1 MKKFITLFILA
12 VLAISCG
19 NKEESVDDL
28 IENGDLGKLRSKKTE
43 LVDQQTALKLQL
55 DKLNAAID
63 KKDPRT
69 RIALVTT
76 TTLKDSTFKHYI
88 EVQGNV
94 NTDQNIII
102 YPEFSGILTRV
113 FVKEGDRVKKGQL
126 LAKIDDNGMS
136 SQLARQEAQTALAKT
151 TFERQK
157 RLWDQKIGSEIQ
169 YLESKT
175 NYEASKAATDQLR
188 SQVNKANITAPFS
201 GVIDDIIAEQGQVV
215 TQGQSQVMRLI
226 NLDDMYV
233 DASIPESF
241 LGSVKQ
247 GTEVKIEL
255 ASLGKEYTG
264 KVRQVASFVSPD
276 NRTFSIK
283 IAIPNA
289 DQAVKPNL
297 IATVKINDY
306 TADKALTVPS
316 NVIQENAAG
325 ESIAYVYEPKTDST
339 GVAKQVILEKGFS
352 YGDQI
357 EIKSGL
363 EVGQTLILEGARSLR
378 DGQEVTSENQA
389 NIQ

>member
-1 MKKFITLFILA
+1 MSTQRTQLIAFTIMKKFITLFILA

-28 IENGDLGKLRSKKTE
+28 IENGNLGKLRSKKTE

-233 DASIPESF
+233 GRLKF
-241 LGSVKQ
+241 LFHK
-247 GTEVKIEL
+247 
-255 ASLGKEYTG
+255 
-264 KVRQVASFVSPD
+264 
-276 NRTFSIK
+276 
-283 IAIPNA
+283 
-289 DQAVKPNL
+289 
-297 IATVKINDY
+297 
-306 TADKALTVPS
+306 
-316 NVIQENAAG
+316 
-325 ESIAYVYEPKTDST
+325 
-339 GVAKQVILEKGFS
+339 
-352 YGDQI
+352 
-357 EIKSGL
+357 
-363 EVGQTLILEGARSLR
+363 
-378 DGQEVTSENQA
+378 
-389 NIQ
+389 